1 MPLSRKSK
9 AAGLSVASNTTLV
22 VLKLVVGVVS
32 GSVSVL
38 SEAIHSAN
46 DLVAALIAFASTRV
60 ADRPSD
66 EEHPYGYGKAES
78 ISGAVEAALILLA
91 ALWIVVEA
99 VRKLVH
105 GGEVEH
111 LGLGAAVMAASAL
124 VNTGI
129 SMYLFRVARQEDSL
143 ALEADAHH
151 LATDVYTSAGV
162 AAGLL
167 VVWLTGWHV
176 VDPLVAI
183 AVALLIARIGW
194 QLTVQ
199 ASGQLMDRRLPA
211 EEVTQ
216 IETLLRSEPR
226 VLDFHRLRSR
236 KSGSDRHVD
245 LHVVLP
251 AKLSLGEAHDIAHAL
266 EKAVERLLPRTHAV
280 IHVDPDTVVLART
293 PEPEPSLVGR
303 PR

>member
-1 MPLSRKSK
+1 MTLSRKSR
-9 AAGLSVASNTTLV
+9 AAALSVASNTTLV
-22 VLKLVVGVVS
+22 LLKVVVGVVS
-32 GSVSVL
+32 QSVSVL

-60 ADRPSD
+60 SDRPSD
-66 EEHPYGYGKAES
+66 ERHPYGYGKAES
-78 ISGAVEAALILLA
+78 LSGAVEAALILLA

-99 VRKLVH
+99 ARKLVR

-111 LGLGAAVMAASAL
+111 VGLGAGVMGISAL
-124 VNTGI
+124 VNVAI
-129 SMYLFRVARQEDSL
+129 SMYLFRVAKQEDSL

-162 AAGLL
+162 GAGLL

-183 AVALLIARIGW
+183 AVALFIARIGW
-194 QLTVQ
+194 QLTMQ
-199 ASGQLMDRRLPA
+199 AGGQLLDRSLPPA
-211 EEVTQ
+211 EVAE
-216 IETLLRSEPR
+216 IEKVLRADPR

-236 KSGSDRHVD
+236 KSGSDRYVD

-251 AKLSLGEAHDIAHAL
+251 ARLGLGEAHDVARGL
-266 EKAVERLLPRTHAV
+266 ESAVERLLPRTHV
-280 IHVDPDTVVLART
+280 VVHVDPDTVVPAPPAAR
-293 PEPEPSLVGR
+293 
-303 PR
+303 

>member
-1 MPLSRKSK
+1 MIPAAAMALSRKSR
-9 AAGLSVASNTTLV
+9 AAAVSVASNTTLV
-22 VLKLVVGVVS
+22 VLKLIVGVVS
-32 GSVSVL
+32 QSVSIL

-60 ADRPSD
+60 SDRPSD
-66 EEHPYGYGKAES
+66 EEHPYGSGKAES
-78 ISGAVEAALILLA
+78 LSGAVEAALILLA

-111 LGLGAAVMAASAL
+111 LGLGAAVMGFSAL
-124 VNTGI
+124 VNTGV
-129 SMYLFRVARQEDSL
+129 SAYLFRVAKREDSL

-167 VVWLTGWHV
+167 VWLTGWHV

-194 QLTVQ
+194 GLTRQ
-199 ASGQLMDRRLPA
+199 ASGQLMDRRLPPDEVA
-211 EEVTQ
+211 E
-216 IETLLRSEPR
+216 IEKVLRAESRLLG
-226 VLDFHRLRSR
+226 FHRLRTR
-236 KSGSDRHVD
+236 KSGSDRFVD
-245 LHVVLP
+245 VHVVLP
-251 AKLSLGEAHDIAHAL
+251 AGMGLGEAHEVARGL
-266 EKAVERLLPRTHAV
+266 EAAVAGRLPRTHVVA
-280 IHVDPDTVVLART
+280 HVDPDTAVPAARRG
-293 PEPEPSLVGR
+293 P
-303 PR
+303 

>member
-1 MPLSRKSK
+1 MTLSRKSR
-9 AAGLSVASNTTLV
+9 AAALSVASNTTLV
-22 VLKLVVGVVS
+22 LLKLVVGVVS
-32 GSVSVL
+32 QSVSVL

-46 DLVAALIAFASTRV
+46 DLVAALIAFASTKV
-60 ADRPSD
+60 SDRPSD
-66 EEHPYGYGKAES
+66 ERHPYGYGKAES
-78 ISGAVEAALILLA
+78 ISGAVEAALILVA

-111 LGLGAAVMAASAL
+111 LGLGAAVMGVSAL

-129 SMYLFRVARQEDSL
+129 SLYLFRVARQEDSL

-199 ASGQLMDRRLPA
+199 AGGQLMDRRLPPD
-211 EEVTQ
+211 EVAQ
-216 IETLLRSEPR
+216 IETLLHAEPR
-226 VLDFHRLRSR
+226 VLSFHRLRSR

-251 AKLSLGEAHDIAHAL
+251 ASLSLGESHEVAHGL
-266 EKAVERLLPRTHAV
+266 EKAVERLLPRTHVV
-280 IHVDPDTVVLART
+280 IHVDPDTVVPARESGVT
-293 PEPEPSLVGR
+293 VASR
-303 PR
+303 AR

>member
-1 MPLSRKSK
+1 MIPPAAMALSRKSR
-9 AAGLSVASNTTLV
+9 AAALSVASNTTLV
-22 VLKLVVGVVS
+22 ILKIIVGVVS
-32 GSVSVL
+32 QSVSIL

-60 ADRPSD
+60 SDRPSN

-78 ISGAVEAALILLA
+78 LSGAVEAALILIA
-91 ALWIVVEA
+91 ALWILVEA

-111 LGLGAAVMAASAL
+111 LGLGAAVMGFSAL
-124 VNTGI
+124 VNTGV
-129 SMYLFRVARQEDSL
+129 SLHLFRVAKQEDSL

-162 AAGLL
+162 GAGLL

-176 VDPLVAI
+176 VDPIVAI

-199 ASGQLMDRRLPA
+199 ASGQLMDRRLPPA
-211 EEVTQ
+211 EVAE
-216 IETLLRSEPR
+216 IEKALRAEPR
-226 VLDFHRLRSR
+226 VLGFHRLRTR

-251 AKLSLGEAHDIAHAL
+251 ARMGLGEAHEVARGL
-266 EKAVERLLPRTHAV
+266 EAEVERLLPRTHAV
-280 IHVDPDTVVLART
+280 VHVDPDTVVPPPVADR
-293 PEPEPSLVGR
+293 
-303 PR
+303 

>member
-1 MPLSRKSK
+1 MTLSRKSR
-9 AAGLSVASNTTLV
+9 AAALSVASNTTLV
-22 VLKLVVGVVS
+22 LLKLVVGVVS
-32 GSVSVL
+32 QSVSVL

-46 DLVAALIAFASTRV
+46 DLVAALIAFVSTKV
-60 ADRPSD
+60 SDRPSD
-66 EEHPYGYGKAES
+66 ERHPYGYGKAES
-78 ISGAVEAALILLA
+78 LSGAVEAALILVA

-111 LGLGAAVMAASAL
+111 LGLGAAVMGVSAL
-124 VNTGI
+124 VNTAI
-129 SMYLFRVARQEDSL
+129 SLYLFRVAKQEDSL

-162 AAGLL
+162 GAGLL

-199 ASGQLMDRRLPA
+199 AGGQLLDRSLPPA
-211 EEVTQ
+211 ELAE
-216 IETLLRSEPR
+216 IEKAVRADPR

-236 KSGSDRHVD
+236 KSGSDRYVD
-245 LHVVLP
+245 VHVVLP
-251 AKLSLGEAHDIAHAL
+251 ARMGLGEAHEVARGL
-266 EKAVERLLPRTHAV
+266 EAAVERVLPRTHV
-280 IHVDPDTVVLART
+280 VVHVDPDTVVPASKAR
-293 PEPEPSLVGR
+293 
-303 PR
+303 